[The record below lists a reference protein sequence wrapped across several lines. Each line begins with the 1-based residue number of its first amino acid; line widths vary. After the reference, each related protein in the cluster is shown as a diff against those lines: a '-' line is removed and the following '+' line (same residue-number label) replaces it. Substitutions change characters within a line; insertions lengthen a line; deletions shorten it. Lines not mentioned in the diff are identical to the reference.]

1 MNIQKMI
8 QEAQRAQQLLKKKL
22 DEFDNKEF
30 EYSSRDMITVKI
42 SGALEI
48 LDIKISD
55 KIIDPEDP
63 DTLQDLIIEAINL
76 AIKETTKKKNE
87 IANSIAPG
95 LAGMM

>member
-8 QEAQRAQQLLKKKL
+8 QEAQRAQQQLKKKL
-22 DEFDNKEF
+22 DEFDSKEF
-30 EYSSRDMITVKI
+30 EYTSRDMITVKI

-48 LDIKISD
+48 LDIKISE

-63 DTLQDLIIEAINL
+63 DTLQDLVIEAVNL
-76 AIKETTKKKNE
+76 AIQQTSKKKNE

>member
-8 QEAQRAQQLLKKKL
+8 QEAQRAQQQLKKKL
-22 DEFDNKEF
+22 DEFDSKEF
-30 EYSSRDMITVKI
+30 EYTSRDMITVKI

-48 LDIKISD
+48 LDIKISE

-76 AIKETTKKKNE
+76 AIQQTSQKKND

>member
-8 QEAQRAQQLLKKKL
+8 QEAQRAQQQLKKKM
-22 DEFDNKEF
+22 DEFDSKEF
-30 EYSSRDMITVKI
+30 EYCSRDMITVKI

-76 AIKETTKKKNE
+76 AIQQTSQKKNE